1 MTKPKQSR
9 NQHRCQR
16 HVGAWRH
23 KALPLA
29 LLGSLQILPTVAVA
43 GVMVLEP
50 GGAHTLQSMP
60 RQQGTPPFVTN
71 GAMPA
76 SSGVQPIAGVPAASA
91 PAAPP
96 TGTASPQAP
105 VDVSPNY
112 SSANPNAPQANAA
125 TALPPLPEGKAFQNS
140 LKAAMPLT
148 SAQIAQLRTA
158 INANRQ
164 AQEAPLAPAMP
175 RLSTINARIGVGNP
189 PAIAVQGGFVS
200 TINVVDAYGRPW
212 PIERYSLGN
221 PKAFTASVA
230 GNSAAISDLQP
241 YAQSNLALYL
251 QGEATPLMVALVP
264 GAQSDSGGGV
274 VDYSVRIRI
283 NTPEPGLP
291 APAGGMAGGADYTNT
306 LLSVVQGVGPA
317 GAKHLRVVGDPAR
330 VEAWTWEGPRG
341 TRLLLR
347 APATVI
353 APAWIATMQGP
364 GGIQAWVLP
373 DVHVVTLSQDGRT
386 RLVVVKHFSWESA
399 RHG

>member
-1 MTKPKQSR
+1 MTKPKKPSG
-9 NQHRCQR
+9 NQHQR
-16 HVGAWRH
+16 PRH
-23 KALPLA
+23 KAAWRGNILA
-29 LLGSLQILPTVAVA
+29 SALWGALQVMPVTAAA
-43 GVMVLEP
+43 GVMILGP
-50 GGAHTLQSMP
+50 GGAHTPPSAPM
-60 RQQGTPPFVTN
+60 RQGETPPFAAN
-71 GAMPA
+71 GVAA
-76 SSGVQPIAGVPAASA
+76 TSGVQPIAGVPGASA
-91 PAAPP
+91 PAAPA
-96 TGTASPQAP
+96 TNTAPQAP

-112 SSANPNAPQANAA
+112 ASTNPNAQQTRAA
-125 TALPPLPEGKAFQNS
+125 TGLPPLPEGKAFQNS

-148 SAQIAQLRTA
+148 AAQIAQLRTA

-164 AQEAPLAPAMP
+164 AEEAPLAPAMP

-212 PIERYSLGN
+212 PIVRYSLGN
-221 PKAFTASVA
+221 PKAFTAAVA

-274 VDYSVRIRI
+274 VDYSVRIRV
-283 NTPEPGLP
+283 NTPEPGLS

-306 LLSVVQGVGPA
+306 LLSIVQGVGPA

-353 APAWIATMQGP
+353 APAWLATMQGP

-373 DVHVVTLSQDGRT
+373 DVHVVTLSRNGRT
-386 RLVVVKHFSWESA
+386 QMVVVKHFNWEGA

>member
-1 MTKPKQSR
+1 MTKPKRSQSQVPSHHDGNYGCSSVIHCFCKGR
-9 NQHRCQR
+9 DGTLHS
-16 HVGAWRH
+16 
-23 KALPLA
+23 KALSLA
-29 LLGSLQILPTVAVA
+29 LWGSLQMVSGVAVA
-43 GVMVLEP
+43 GVMTLGP
-50 GGAHTLQSMP
+50 AGGAQPMP
-60 RQQGTPPFVTN
+60 
-71 GAMPA
+71 
-76 SSGVQPIAGVPAASA
+76 GVQPIAGVPGAAA

-96 TGTASPQAP
+96 TSSTPQAP

-112 SSANPNAPQANAA
+112 TSANPNAPQTNAA

-148 SAQIAQLRTA
+148 PAQIAQLRTA

-283 NTPEPGLP
+283 NTPQPGLP

-330 VEAWTWEGPRG
+330 VEAWSWEGPRG

-353 APAWIATMQGP
+353 APAWLATMQGP

-373 DVHVVTLSQDGRT
+373 DVHVVTLSQNGRT
-386 RLVVVKHFSWESA
+386 RMVVVKRFNWEGA

>member
-1 MTKPKQSR
+1 MTKPKQLR
-9 NQHRCQR
+9 NQHKRPR
-16 HVGAWRH
+16 HASAWRG
-23 KALPLA
+23 KALTLA
-29 LLGSLQILPTVAVA
+29 LWGSLQILPGVAAA
-43 GVMVLEP
+43 GVMILGP

-60 RQQGTPPFVTN
+60 MQQGTPPFVTN
-71 GAMPA
+71 GAVPT
-76 SSGVQPIAGVPAASA
+76 SGVQPIAGVPDASA
-91 PAAPP
+91 PAAPA
-96 TGTASPQAP
+96 TNTTPQAP

-112 SSANPNAPQANAA
+112 TSANPNAPQTPAA
-125 TALPPLPEGKAFQNS
+125 TGLPPLPEGKAFQNS

-330 VEAWTWEGPRG
+330 VEAWSWEGPRG

-353 APAWIATMQGP
+353 APAWLATMQGP

-373 DVHVVTLSQDGRT
+373 DVHVVTLSQNGRT
-386 RLVVVKHFSWESA
+386 RMVVVKRFNWEGA

>member
-1 MTKPKQSR
+1 MTKPKQLR
-9 NQHRCQR
+9 NQHKRPR
-16 HVGAWRH
+16 HASAWRG
-23 KALPLA
+23 KALTLA
-29 LLGSLQILPTVAVA
+29 LWGSLQILPGVAAA
-43 GVMVLEP
+43 GVMILGP

-60 RQQGTPPFVTN
+60 MQQGTPPFVTN
-71 GAMPA
+71 GAVPT
-76 SSGVQPIAGVPAASA
+76 SGVQPIAGVPDASA
-91 PAAPP
+91 PAAPA
-96 TGTASPQAP
+96 TNTTPQAP

-112 SSANPNAPQANAA
+112 TSANPNAPQTPTA
-125 TALPPLPEGKAFQNS
+125 TGLPPLPEGKAFQNS

-283 NTPEPGLP
+283 NTPQPGLP

-330 VEAWTWEGPRG
+330 VEAWSWEGPRG

-353 APAWIATMQGP
+353 APAWLATMQGP

-373 DVHVVTLSQDGRT
+373 DVHVVTLSQNGRT
-386 RLVVVKHFSWESA
+386 RMVVVKRFNWEGA

>member
-1 MTKPKQSR
+1 MT
-9 NQHRCQR
+9 
-16 HVGAWRH
+16 
-23 KALPLA
+23 
-29 LLGSLQILPTVAVA
+29 
-43 GVMVLEP
+43 
-50 GGAHTLQSMP
+50 
-60 RQQGTPPFVTN
+60 
-71 GAMPA
+71 
-76 SSGVQPIAGVPAASA
+76 
-91 PAAPP
+91 
-96 TGTASPQAP
+96 PQAP

-112 SSANPNAPQANAA
+112 TSANPNAPQTQRA
-125 TALPPLPEGKAFQNS
+125 TGLPPLPEGKAFQHT

-148 SAQIAQLRTA
+148 PAQIAQLRTA

-212 PIERYSLGN
+212 PIVRYSLGN

-274 VDYSVRIRI
+274 VDYSVRIRV
-283 NTPEPGLP
+283 NNPEPGLP

-306 LLSVVQGVGPA
+306 LLSIVQGVGPA

-353 APAWIATMQGP
+353 APAWLATMQGP

-386 RLVVVKHFSWESA
+386 RMVVVKHFNWEGA

>member
-9 NQHRCQR
+9 NQHKCPR
-16 HVGAWRH
+16 HAGAWRIQ
-23 KALPLA
+23 ALTLA
-29 LLGSLQILPTVAVA
+29 LWGSLQVVPGLAVA
-43 GVMVLEP
+43 GVMILGP
-50 GGAHTLQSMP
+50 GGAHPLQ
-60 RQQGTPPFVTN
+60 RETPPFVAN
-71 GAMPA
+71 GAVPT
-76 SSGVQPIAGVPAASA
+76 SGVQPIASVPTASA

-96 TGTASPQAP
+96 TSTTPQAP

-112 SSANPNAPQANAA
+112 TSANPNAPQTAA
-125 TALPPLPEGKAFQNS
+125 TAGLPPLPEGKAFQRT

-221 PKAFTASVA
+221 PKAFTAAVA

-306 LLSVVQGVGPA
+306 LLSIVQGVGPA

-353 APAWIATMQGP
+353 APAWLATMQGP

-373 DVHVVTLSQDGRT
+373 DVHVVTLSQNGRT
-386 RLVVVKHFSWESA
+386 RMVVVKHFNWEAA